1 LDLSPVLVREG
12 GEGEHVEARLVEE
25 PGGVR
30 EAPLER
36 LDDALVWTQHRARV
50 GLVEDR
56 ANHRVATM
64 VCADF
69 GTLVRRLRRRCTRHR
84 CQPAPGRTAAMACS
98 RPR

>member
-56 ANHRVATM
+56 ADQGGDHGL
-64 VCADF
+64 C
-69 GTLVRRLRRRCTRHR
+69 
-84 CQPAPGRTAAMACS
+84 
-98 RPR
+98 